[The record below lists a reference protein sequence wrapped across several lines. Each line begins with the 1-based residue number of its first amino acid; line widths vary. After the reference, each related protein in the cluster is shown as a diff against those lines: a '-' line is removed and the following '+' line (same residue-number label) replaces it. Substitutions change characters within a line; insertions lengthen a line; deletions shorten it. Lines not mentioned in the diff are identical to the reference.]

1 MPPPALLLS
10 GWRMRTGG
18 LELERGAKELDGG
31 LALAGGG
38 AGGEQDQE
46 RAHRGT
52 LEMVARFL

>member
-1 MPPPALLLS
+1 
-10 GWRMRTGG
+10 MRTGG